1 MHENVFW
8 KHYIRNVKSV
18 GINICDLLFFEID
31 EFLRLLASFF
41 NRIHKSILTNY
52 QALVGLQN
60 LIFKYTTIFSVL

>member
-52 QALVGLQN
+52 QALGLQN